1 MDVKSKIPVLS
12 TNIEILPFDK
22 DEFIIKQTEYGHR
35 INVNKDTLD
44 IIKLVDGK
52 RNLEKIN
59 ELYGVHNGASANLLD
74 NLLFGTLATY
84 GIIES
89 ANVEIKKIG
98 KPTYLKLS
106 FTLIRSRSALPIV
119 RLITPLF
126 SGKLFYFL
134 LSVFSLVVFGTLIVH
149 FDSVKIGLEN
159 LSFSQW
165 VLYFLFAGAVLF
177 FHEMGHA
184 AACHRFGAK
193 FGDIGFGFYLLS
205 PVMYADVSDIWKLK
219 SDKRVIVNLSG
230 IYIELLIATILVLI
244 FYITRT
250 NDYLVFSSAIS
261 LSLLANL
268 NPFLRYDGYWVL
280 SDMIGVPNL
289 RMTSNMILK
298 NFFRNEA
305 SIRRLRGKDLFL
317 LFYALTSQILILI
330 VLGGIVLFDT
340 NGIIDFPKNIFIYLS
355 EIFAGR
361 SRSQFTDLYRF
372 ILPVI
377 FYFTVFN
384 FVFSYIKNRQ
394 RKIGRS

>member
-1 MDVKSKIPVLS
+1 MAVFNCFYVH
-12 TNIEILPFDK
+12 
-22 DEFIIKQTEYGHR
+22 EFIIKQKEYGHR

-59 ELYGVHNGASANLLD
+59 KLYGINKGVSANLLD
-74 NLLFGTLATY
+74 NLLFGTLAPY

-89 ANVEIKKIG
+89 ANVEIKRIG
-98 KPTYLKLS
+98 KPSYLKLS
-106 FTLIRSRSALPIV
+106 FTLIKSKTILPAV
-119 RLITPLF
+119 RLISPLF
-126 SGKLFYFL
+126 SDKLFYFL
-134 LSVFSLVVFGTLIVH
+134 LAVFSLIVFGTLIVH

-165 VLYFLFAGAVLF
+165 VLYFLFAGTVLF

-219 SDKRVIVNLSG
+219 PYKRVIVNLSG

-244 FYITRT
+244 FYITQT

-261 LSLLANL
+261 LSLLTNL

-289 RMTSNMILK
+289 RMTSNRILK
-298 NFFRNEA
+298 TFFRNKA
-305 SIRRLRGKDLFL
+305 PIRRLCGKDLFL
-317 LFYALTSQILILI
+317 LFYALTSQVLILI
-330 VLGGIVLFDT
+330 VLGGIVLYDP
-340 NGIIDFPKNIFIYLS
+340 NGIIDLPRNIFVYLS

-361 SRSQFTDLYRF
+361 SKPKFSDLYRF
-372 ILPVI
+372 ILPAI
-377 FYFTVFN
+377 FYFTVIS
-384 FVFSYIKNRQ
+384 FVFSYVKNRK
-394 RKIGRS
+394 RKIGHS